1 MRYTMIVKQ
10 DSLADKDDLI
20 LINLKTLTLHWC
32 ICISLYLFIYSPWQ
46 TLADLNYLHALYKIL
61 LHIDI
66 FMSAE
71 DCHVNETIQLLWIR
85 ASDKFY

>member
-66 FMSAE
+66 L
-71 DCHVNETIQLLWIR
+71 CQLKIAMLM
-85 ASDKFY
+85 KPYNYYE